1 MGPTA
6 LVLMF
11 LNRDTTH
18 QFIIL
23 IYYLQCKIHSNLF
36 THIRTYPFIPV
47 FLLVTYSFK
56 YRRLVGSFTVQK
68 YRNGT
73 TCSHQSPKTTPLQTR
88 AISWIFMD
96 LIRLLSISYFLNF
109 FLTNRSFGYLEFDFA
124 VIRSY
129 FYRIQTQLPPF
140 LCDRDCQSK
149 W

>member
-56 YRRLVGSFTVQK
+56 YKRLVGSFTVQK
-68 YRNGT
+68 YRNET
-73 TCSHQSPKTTPLQTR
+73 TCSHQSPKNDPV
-88 AISWIFMD
+88 ANSSDFMD
-96 LIRLLSISYFLNF
+96 LVRLLSISYFSNF
-109 FLTNRSFGYLEFDFA
+109 FLTNRSFDYLEFDFA

>member
-73 TCSHQSPKTTPLQTR
+73 ICSHQSPKNDPVANSSDFMNFHGFDPAAQYFVLFEFFSDKSVIWLPWVWLCCHKKLFLPHSNPITT
-88 AISWIFMD
+88 IFVWQ
-96 LIRLLSISYFLNF
+96 RLP
-109 FLTNRSFGYLEFDFA
+109 
-124 VIRSY
+124 V
-129 FYRIQTQLPPF
+129 
-140 LCDRDCQSK
+140 
-149 W
+149 